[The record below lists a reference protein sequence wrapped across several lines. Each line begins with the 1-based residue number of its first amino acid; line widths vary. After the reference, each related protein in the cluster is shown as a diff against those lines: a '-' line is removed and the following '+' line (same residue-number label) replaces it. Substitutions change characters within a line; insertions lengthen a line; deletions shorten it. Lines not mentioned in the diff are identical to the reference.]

1 MRSALKVR
9 KSKFRLDIG
18 RLPVFV
24 LFSLGYFL
32 AFIDCFCLAV
42 VFWAFFLQSTR
53 SKPRRSGAST
63 GSVNLDVGSL
73 PRIREPWDFHPH

>member
-24 LFSLGYFL
+24 LFSLEYFL
-32 AFIDCFCLAV
+32 AFIDCFCLVV
-42 VFWAFFLQSTR
+42 VFGLFSYSLLE
-53 SKPRRSGAST
+53 
-63 GSVNLDVGSL
+63 VNPTEVGPVL
-73 PRIREPWDFHPH
+73 EV